1 MSHFYSMDELKDEP
15 VFVPIHDDGRPL
27 EDVNAFPAE
36 VWRTRYIFMREEYIK
51 YRWFYSPICD
61 KVQKMQELLRQL
73 CVRCLEA
80 EEHPEKEREITL
92 VRDMDLIL
100 GLISPEEYARQVAEE
115 QTENL
120 NFAIQESHI
129 NHTLDEICDEIERSA
144 QEDILEEN
152 FPY

>member
-1 MSHFYSMDELKDEP
+1 MLYFYSMDELKDEP
-15 VFVPIHDDGRPL
+15 VFVPIHDDGRSL
-27 EDVNAFPAE
+27 EEVSAFPAE
-36 VWRTRYIFMREEYIK
+36 VWRARYVFMREEYIK

-80 EEHPEKEREITL
+80 EKHPEKECEITI

-115 QTENL
+115 QAENQ
-120 NFAIQESHI
+120 NSIIQESRI
-129 NHTLDEICDEIERSA
+129 NHALDEICSEIERSA
-144 QEDILEEN
+144 QKDTLEEN